1 MKGLVRRICRLEQQR
16 GENREQNSRVGK
28 ILAEIRER
36 RRVRLEAE
44 GKTEEECPPLFPPG
58 SRPTIWETVRTHRRI
73 RLAKYAEEDKKALA
87 GQNSSSDALNARPSG
102 DVENRSACG
111 GSAKP

>member
-16 GENREQNSRVGK
+16 GENREQNSRVEK

-36 RRVRLEAE
+36 RRQRLEAE

-58 SRPTIWETVRTHRRI
+58 SRPSIWEIVRAHRRI
-73 RLAKYAEEDKKALA
+73 RLAKYAEEENKALA
-87 GQNSSSDALNARPSG
+87 GQDAPADTLNGRPI
-102 DVENRSACG
+102 DDDDY
-111 GSAKP
+111 